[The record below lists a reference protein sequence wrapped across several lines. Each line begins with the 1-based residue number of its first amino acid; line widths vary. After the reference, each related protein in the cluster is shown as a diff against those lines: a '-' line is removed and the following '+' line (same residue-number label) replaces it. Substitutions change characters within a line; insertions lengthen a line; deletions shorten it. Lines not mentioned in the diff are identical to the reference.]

1 MAQQNNQRTSTST
14 QIRNMYSDGMSYMN
28 IKFYNTNLS
37 FQLYPFIGKDPNGRS
52 KYDMKNGQQT
62 TVNFE
67 GAYALY
73 QAAKDII
80 DAKVQQTSL
89 SVPCNGASLVL
100 ERKLGMNGQMETVFS
115 ISKNNVTIPF
125 KFNTIQQQVNI
136 NGQIQSQ
143 TIEIGLGAFMK
154 TIEGY
159 LTGINADRHLDKLT
173 AEYANLQESNK
184 QDGQQPQQQNQQQ
197 RPQYRPNYNAR
208 PGGNYNNKRRYNNF
222 GNNAFQQPQQ
232 TFNNQQS
239 FNDYQIQN

>member
-1 MAQQNNQRTSTST
+1 MQQNNNAKTSTST

-37 FQLYPFIGKDPNGRS
+37 FQLYPYTGKDQNGRS
-52 KYDMKNGQQT
+52 KYDMHNGQQT

-73 QAAKDII
+73 RVGNDII
-80 DAKVQQTSL
+80 QNKVQQTSV
-89 SVPCNGASLVL
+89 SVPCNGASLLL

-115 ISKNNVTIPF
+115 ITKNNMTIPF
-125 KFNTIQQQVNI
+125 RFNTIQQQINQ

-143 TIEIGLGAFMK
+143 TIEVGLGAFVK

-173 AEYANLQESNK
+173 DDFAKMQESNT
-184 QDGQQPQQQNQQQ
+184 QQPQQQNNNNQ
-197 RPQYRPNYNAR
+197 RPQYNNNRKRYN
-208 PGGNYNNKRRYNNF
+208 NYNNNNY
-222 GNNAFQQPQQ
+222 QRPPQQ
-232 TFNNQQS
+232 QQYNQQS
-239 FNDYQIQN
+239 FSDYQIQN

>member
-1 MAQQNNQRTSTST
+1 MPENNRTSTST

-37 FQLYPFIGKDPNGRS
+37 FQLYPFTGKDQNGRS

-73 QAAKDII
+73 HAAKDII
-80 DAKVQQTSL
+80 DGKIQQTTL

-115 ISKNNVTIPF
+115 ISKNNMTIPF

-143 TIEIGLGAFMK
+143 TIETGLGAFAK

-173 AEYANLQESNK
+173 EDYAKLQEANGNIQQQNNNRPQYK
-184 QDGQQPQQQNQQQ
+184 KKYNNNYNNGYNNNNYQQPQQ
-197 RPQYRPNYNAR
+197 NY
-208 PGGNYNNKRRYNNF
+208 
-222 GNNAFQQPQQ
+222 
-232 TFNNQQS
+232 NQQS
-239 FNDYQIQN
+239 FSSYQIQN

>member
-1 MAQQNNQRTSTST
+1 MAQQQNNGQRTSTST

-37 FQLYPFIGKDPNGRS
+37 FQLYPFTGKDPNGRS

-73 QAAKDII
+73 QAGKDII
-80 DAKVQQTSL
+80 DGKVQQTSL

-125 KFNTIQQQVNI
+125 RFNTIQQQVNT
-136 NGQIQSQ
+136 NGQVQSQ
-143 TIEIGLGAFMK
+143 TIEIGLGAFIK

-173 AEYANLQESNK
+173 AEYAAIQENK
-184 QDGQQPQQQNQQQ
+184 SQDASTNNQQYQQ
-197 RPQYRPNYNAR
+197 RPQYRQQYNRPGVNYNR
-208 PGGNYNNKRRYNNF
+208 KRYNNF
-222 GNNAFQQPQQ
+222 GNNSFQQPQQ
-232 TFNNQQS
+232 TFTNQQN

>member
-1 MAQQNNQRTSTST
+1 MPENNRTSTST

-37 FQLYPFIGKDPNGRS
+37 FQLYPFTGKDQNGRS
-52 KYDMKNGQQT
+52 KYDMKSGQQT

-73 QAAKDII
+73 HAAKDII
-80 DAKVQQTSL
+80 DGKVQQTTL

-115 ISKNNVTIPF
+115 ISKNNMTIPF

-143 TIEIGLGAFMK
+143 TIETGLGAFAK

-159 LTGINADRHLDKLT
+159 LTGINSDRHLDKLT
-173 AEYANLQESNK
+173 EDTYTYAYAASGKPVTESAAAE
-184 QDGQQPQQQNQQQ
+184 
-197 RPQYRPNYNAR
+197 
-208 PGGNYNNKRRYNNF
+208 
-222 GNNAFQQPQQ
+222 
-232 TFNNQQS
+232 
-239 FNDYQIQN
+239 